1 MNFKESK
8 AIYLQIADRIC
19 DEVLLGQYQEEER
32 IPSVREYAAVVEVNA
47 NTVMRSYDYLQ
58 TQGVIY
64 NKRGIGYFVSV
75 GARKLILS
83 LRKVFS
89 EGGSGLFLQ
98 ADFHAGHLCRGVV
111 RDVSGVYQ
119 ETKIKEDSYETNDL
133 YNDRNA
139 GYRCGNGMRTHVLC
153 GGPQCHSER

>member
-83 LRKVFS
+83 LRK
-89 EGGSGLFLQ
+89 
-98 ADFHAGHLCRGVV
+98 DFHAGHLCRGVV

>member
-75 GARKLILS
+75 ASDVYKRQLPRSCPGCIRSLS
-83 LRKVFS
+83 
-89 EGGSGLFLQ
+89 
-98 ADFHAGHLCRGVV
+98 
-111 RDVSGVYQ
+111 
-119 ETKIKEDSYETNDL
+119 
-133 YNDRNA
+133 RNKNK
-139 GYRCGNGMRTHVLC
+139 RRQL
-153 GGPQCHSER
+153 